1 MDALEQQLKSILDSP
16 EEMRRITQ
24 MAQSLFGGG
33 ADKPETP
40 APEAPEAPEPEKTGL
55 PDLSALLGRL
65 GGGGLGRDKTAL
77 LDALAPYL
85 GEKRRQKLRKAA
97 SLSRA
102 ARLAQTLLAQG
113 GAGHV

>member
-24 MAQSLFGGG
+24 MAQSLFGGDG
-33 ADKPETP
+33 DKPETP
-40 APEAPEAPEPEKTGL
+40 APEAPEPEKTGL
-55 PDLSALLGRL
+55 PDLSALLGKL